1 MERDPIMENTDPP
14 DSNHNNG
21 KAEAGLN
28 RFIEGMGIYFENE
41 GVPRI
46 GGRILG
52 LLLATPGPLSADEIA
67 SRLKVSRASVSTNIR
82 MLTATGLVE
91 KVAFLDKRHTFYIM
105 AGDVW
110 GKAIIAGREK
120 VLAFKSIA
128 EMGLAALPEQ
138 NEARNRLEEMI
149 VWSNLMA
156 DVYERILVEWQA
168 RRPVGMPA
176 E

>member
-1 MERDPIMENTDPP
+1 MERDSIMKNTDPP
-14 DSNHNNG
+14 DSNHRDA

-28 RFIEGMGIYFENE
+28 RFIEAWGSTLRMRAY
-41 GVPRI
+41 PASA
-46 GGRILG
+46 GGSWGCCWRRRT
-52 LLLATPGPLSADEIA
+52 ASAEEIA

-82 MLTATGLVE
+82 MLSATGLVE
-91 KVAFLDKRHTFYIM
+91 KVAFLDKRHTFYLM

-120 VLAFKSIA
+120 VLAFKGIA

-156 DVYERILVEWQA
+156 DVYQRILVEWQE
-168 RRPVGMPA
+168 RRPIETLA